1 MNTISELYEAFRQST
16 GVSTDTRSVARGNM
30 FFALKGE
37 NFDAN
42 TMVGEALGRGAEV
55 VVTSNPDFAGH
66 PRAFFVADTLRA
78 LQDLASEHRAHLDIP
93 VLAITGTNGK
103 TTTKELSTAILRKK
117 FKTAA
122 TVGNHNNH
130 IGVPLTILSIAPD
143 DEVAVVE
150 MGANHPGE
158 IAALC
163 AIARPTVGLVT
174 NVGTAHLEGFGSFEA
189 VMRTKAELFD
199 FLRAHGG
206 VILYNADDANIV
218 KMIGWHPVEKFAFN
232 PCMVAGGGG
241 ETLDVVWYEIFQPES
256 YLTNLKARHVRTHL
270 CGDYNVGNV
279 AAAVTV
285 GQFFGV
291 GHCGI
296 TEALEAYEPTNG
308 RSQVVETGR
317 NRVIVD
323 AYNANPSSMEA
334 ALDNLSRIR
343 AENKGAVLGGMRE
356 LGWAQDASH
365 RKVLERVKE
374 MKLDPVVLIG
384 EEFGKFRDEFPDFT
398 FVETTDEAAP
408 VVAAVSGKLLLL
420 KGSNANKLSRLVD
433 TL

>member
-1 MNTISELYEAFRQST
+1 MKTISELYEAFRQST
-16 GVSTDTRSVARGNM
+16 GVSTDTRSIAPGNI

-42 TMVGEALGRGAEV
+42 TMVGEALGRGAAV

-66 PRAFFVADTLRA
+66 PQAFFVADTLRA
-78 LQDLASEHRAHLDIP
+78 LQDLASEHREHLDIP
-93 VLAITGTNGK
+93 ILAITGTNGK

-163 AIARPTVGLVT
+163 AIACPTVGLVT

-189 VMRTKAELFD
+189 VMKTKAELFD
-199 FLRAHGG
+199 FLKAHDG
-206 VILYNADDANIV
+206 VILYNPDDENIAI
-218 KMIGWHPVEKFAFN
+218 MIGYHPGKKFAFN
-232 PCMVAGGGG
+232 PCMVANVGG
-241 ETLDVVWYEIFQPES
+241 ETLDAVWYEAFQPES
-256 YLTNLKARHVRTHL
+256 YLTNFKARYVRTHL
-270 CGDYNVGNV
+270 CGDYNVANV

-291 GHCGI
+291 DYGDI
-296 TEALEAYEPTNG
+296 SDALEAYEPTNG
-308 RSQVVETGR
+308 RSQIVETGR

-323 AYNANPSSMEA
+323 AYNANPSSMVA
-334 ALDNLSRIR
+334 ALDNLAQIR
-343 AENKGAVLGGMRE
+343 AENKGVVLGGMRE
-356 LGWAQDASH
+356 LGEAQDTNH
-365 RKVLERVKE
+365 HKVLEKVKK
-374 MKLDPVVLIG
+374 MKLDPVILIG
-384 EEFGKFRDEFPDFT
+384 GEFGKFRDEFPDFT
-398 FVETTDEAAP
+398 FVETTAAAAP
-408 VVAAVSGKLLLL
+408 VVAAVSGRLLLL
-420 KGSNANKLSRLVD
+420 KGSNANKLASLVD
-433 TL
+433 AL

>member
-1 MNTISELYEAFRQST
+1 MNTISELYGAFRQST
-16 GVSTDTRSVARGNM
+16 GVSTDTRSIAQGNI
-30 FFALKGE
+30 FFALRGD

-42 TMVGEALGRGAEV
+42 TMVGEALERGAAV

-93 VLAITGTNGK
+93 IVAITGTNGK

-163 AIARPTVGLVT
+163 AIARPTAGLVT

-189 VMRTKAELFD
+189 VMKTKAELFD
-199 FLRAHGG
+199 FLGAHDG
-206 VILYNADDANIV
+206 VILYNSDDENIV
-218 KMIGWHPVEKFAFN
+218 KMIGHRPVKTFAFN
-232 PCMVAGGGG
+232 PCMVASRGG
-241 ETLDVVWYEIFQPES
+241 EMLDVVWYEILQPES
-256 YLTNLKARHVRTHL
+256 YLTNLKARHVRTRL

-291 GHCGI
+291 DHSSI
-296 TEALEAYEPTNG
+296 SEALEGYEPTNG

-334 ALDNLSRIR
+334 ALDNLARIR
-343 AENKGAVLGGMRE
+343 AENKGVVLGGMRE

-365 RKVLERVKE
+365 RKILDRVKE
-374 MKLDPVVLIG
+374 MGLDPVVLIG
-384 EEFGKFRDEFPDFT
+384 EEFGKFKDDFPGFT
-398 FVETTDEAAP
+398 FVETTDAAVP
-408 VVAAVSGKLLLL
+408 VVAAVSGRLLLL
-420 KGSNANKLSRLVD
+420 KGSNANKLTRLVD
-433 TL
+433 AL